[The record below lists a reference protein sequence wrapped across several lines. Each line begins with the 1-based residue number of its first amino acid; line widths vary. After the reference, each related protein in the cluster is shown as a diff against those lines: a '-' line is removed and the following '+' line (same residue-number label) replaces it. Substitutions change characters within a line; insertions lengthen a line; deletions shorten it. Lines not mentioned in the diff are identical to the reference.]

1 MGPDDYQAISQ
12 RISSYLN
19 QPTASEK
26 RRKIPEEKE
35 MTKFNGFETRISA
48 IFVDIRNSTE
58 LFADADRD
66 MVSRMVRSFA
76 NEVVRFMHAD
86 NCYEIGIRGD
96 CVYGVYS
103 TRTDA
108 AVYPVYTIA
117 AQINTLIGLLNQ
129 HYLRKGYP
137 MIEVGIGLATN
148 TDRVVKVAPRGTGVS
163 ELVWVGEAVS
173 MASNLSGYGCKDDIG
188 PIVMTKKFY
197 DAISKQFQKN
207 NDRKEWFTRFT
218 KDGKAMYHCG
228 VIIKEFDEWIDKRSG
243 L

>member
-1 MGPDDYQAISQ
+1 MGPKDYQLIFQ

-66 MVSRMVRSFA
+66 MVSRIVRSFA
-76 NEVVRFMHAD
+76 NEVVRFMLSD
-86 NCYEIGIRGD
+86 NCYDIGIRGD

-108 AVYPVYTIA
+108 AVYAVYTIA

-129 HYLRKGYP
+129 HYIRKGYP
-137 MIEVGIGLATN
+137 RIEVGIGLATN
-148 TDRVVKVAPRGTGVS
+148 MDRVVKVAPRGTGVS
-163 ELVWVGEAVS
+163 ELVWVGEAVP

-197 DAISKQFQKN
+197 GAISKQFQKN

-218 KDGKAMYHCG
+218 KDGRVFYHCSVVMSG
-228 VIIKEFDEWIDKRSG
+228 FNDWIKDKFG

>member
-66 MVSRMVRSFA
+66 MVSRIVRSFA
-76 NEVVRFMHAD
+76 NEVVRFMLSD

-108 AVYPVYTIA
+108 TVYSVYTIA

-129 HYLRKGYP
+129 HYIRKGYP
-137 MIEVGIGLATN
+137 RIEVGIGLATN
-148 TDRVVKVAPRGTGVS
+148 TYRVVKVLRRGTGVS
-163 ELVWVGEAVS
+163 ERGWLGGA
-173 MASNLSGYGCKDDIG
+173 G
-188 PIVMTKKFY
+188 PI
-197 DAISKQFQKN
+197 S
-207 NDRKEWFTRFT
+207 
-218 KDGKAMYHCG
+218 
-228 VIIKEFDEWIDKRSG
+228 
-243 L
+243 